1 MKKEVTRHAMVMEK
15 HAFPE
20 HPWAEPP
27 TPIWFKN
34 HASSRI
40 LFILSVAVSVQM
52 EDLRG
57 IGVLEDWLEDVGN
70 ASEDTFLDL
79 ADYMPQAA
87 AEALLSY
94 AAHGILRLPEAR

>member
-1 MKKEVTRHAMVMEK
+1 
-15 HAFPE
+15 
-20 HPWAEPP
+20 
-27 TPIWFKN
+27 
-34 HASSRI
+34 
-40 LFILSVAVSVQM
+40 M

-94 AAHGILRLPEAR
+94 AAHGILRLPEASRTQENQKMACGKRHFEALKVGFGVVTRLAEVAM